1 MEKRAFKRIPIHLYI
16 RFFCGDSCHNGLVT
30 NISENGM
37 HFISGADLS
46 SGLNIDISMPLKE
59 ESLKIPVRIIRSE
72 KTGNLYDGF
81 SAEISSPLPDYIGFI
96 ESLKNSL

>member
-1 MEKRAFKRIPIHLYI
+1 MEKRSFKRIPIHLYI

-30 NISENGM
+30 NISENGI

-46 SGLNIDISMPLKE
+46 SGLNIDISIPLKE

-72 KTGNLYDGF
+72 KAGNLYDGF
-81 SAEISSPLPDYIGFI
+81 SAEISSPLQDYVEFV
-96 ESLKNSL
+96 ESLQASL